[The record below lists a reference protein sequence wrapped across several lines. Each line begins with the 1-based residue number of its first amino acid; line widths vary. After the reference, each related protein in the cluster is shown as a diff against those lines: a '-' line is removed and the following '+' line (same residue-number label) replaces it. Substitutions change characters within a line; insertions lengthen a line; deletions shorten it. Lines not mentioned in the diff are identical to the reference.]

1 MSAKVAEVRAM
12 KNISSKSKRE
22 RVQYL
27 VDLEIRLLKKYTI
40 TKDNRTMG
48 LIKKETLDLLK
59 DGFTNASNLVAEL
72 AKDGFSIEDIV
83 RILKDSKNYKG

>member
-22 RVQYL
+22 RVHYL

-40 TKDNRTMG
+40 TKDDRTMG
-48 LIKKETLDLLK
+48 LIKNVREEQVKSIKGLK
-59 DGFTNASNLVAEL
+59 INHGEN
-72 AKDGFSIEDIV
+72 
-83 RILKDSKNYKG
+83 

>member
-1 MSAKVAEVRAM
+1 MSAKVAEVEAM

-48 LIKKETLDLLK
+48 LIKNVREEQVKSIKGLK
-59 DGFTNASNLVAEL
+59 INHGEN
-72 AKDGFSIEDIV
+72 
-83 RILKDSKNYKG
+83 

>member
-1 MSAKVAEVRAM
+1 MYLQTDQTTLLMSAKVAEVRAM

-48 LIKKETLDLLK
+48 LIKNVREEQVKSIKGLK
-59 DGFTNASNLVAEL
+59 INHGEN
-72 AKDGFSIEDIV
+72 
-83 RILKDSKNYKG
+83 

>member
-1 MSAKVAEVRAM
+1 MYLQIDQTTLLMSAKVAEVRAM

-22 RVQYL
+22 RVHYL

-48 LIKKETLDLLK
+48 LIKNVREEQVKSIKGLK
-59 DGFTNASNLVAEL
+59 INHGEN
-72 AKDGFSIEDIV
+72 
-83 RILKDSKNYKG
+83 

>member
-1 MSAKVAEVRAM
+1 MYSQTDQTTLLMSAKVAEVRAM

-27 VDLEIRLLKKYTI
+27 VDLEIRLLKKYRI

-48 LIKKETLDLLK
+48 LIKNVREEQVKSIKGLK
-59 DGFTNASNLVAEL
+59 INHGEN
-72 AKDGFSIEDIV
+72 
-83 RILKDSKNYKG
+83 

>member
-1 MSAKVAEVRAM
+1 MYSQTDQITLLMSAKVAEVRAM

-27 VDLEIRLLKKYTI
+27 VDLEIRLLKNYRI

-48 LIKKETLDLLK
+48 LIKNVREEQVKSIKGLK
-59 DGFTNASNLVAEL
+59 INHGEN
-72 AKDGFSIEDIV
+72 
-83 RILKDSKNYKG
+83 

>member
-12 KNISSKSKRE
+12 KNISSKSKRD

-27 VDLEIRLLKKYTI
+27 VDLEIRLLKNYRI

-48 LIKKETLDLLK
+48 LIKNVREEQVKSIKGLK
-59 DGFTNASNLVAEL
+59 INHGEN
-72 AKDGFSIEDIV
+72 
-83 RILKDSKNYKG
+83 

>member
-1 MSAKVAEVRAM
+1 MYLQTDQTTLLMSAKVAEVRAM

-48 LIKKETLDLLK
+48 LIKTLGKSKLKALK
-59 DGFTNASNLVAEL
+59 D
-72 AKDGFSIEDIV
+72 
-83 RILKDSKNYKG
+83 

>member
-1 MSAKVAEVRAM
+1 MYSQTDQITLLMSAKVAEVRAM

-27 VDLEIRLLKKYTI
+27 VDLEIRLLKKYRI

-48 LIKKETLDLLK
+48 LIKNVREEQVKSIKGLK
-59 DGFTNASNLVAEL
+59 INHGEN
-72 AKDGFSIEDIV
+72 
-83 RILKDSKNYKG
+83 